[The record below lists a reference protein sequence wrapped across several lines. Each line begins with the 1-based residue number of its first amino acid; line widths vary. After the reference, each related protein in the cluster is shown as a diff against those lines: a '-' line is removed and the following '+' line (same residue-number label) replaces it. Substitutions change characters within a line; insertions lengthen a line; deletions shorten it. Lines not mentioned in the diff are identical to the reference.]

1 MNELI
6 IQRTRAMLQSRVRR
20 VRTVGPFMFPSACGQ
35 FLAWI
40 AEVPILGGLQVQLIE
55 EAAEIT
61 ARIEGLLNN
70 PDQLHRDTPELL
82 PTTVHEA
89 VLNGYAALTLAAKC
103 DPPDPMEH
111 SYLGSAP
118 HNLTVIGAMLAGEYS
133 KDLKDA
139 IDAICTYALEPVFDY
154 LDEQLSARNVTLAIL
169 RQYKD
174 RSELLRS
181 GRLRAMAELGVE
193 GQKGE
198 RAIVLDLY
206 EYLHDQGLR
215 FIIEPV
221 HADGR
226 PDAVLAR
233 SAGDEAIIDAKL
245 VGDSKTAKR
254 TIVSGIRQVA
264 AYCRARS
271 EPVGYLLVYLSTSLD
286 VVFAAGSSDDSFPC
300 VRMGECSVYYVLVD
314 ISAGP
319 SASKKPKAKEI
330 EITRDDL
337 HHVDVDSAG
346 PEPTE

>member
-6 IQRTRAMLQSRVRR
+6 IQRTRAILQSRVRR
-20 VRTVGPFMFPSACGQ
+20 VKTVGPVMFPSACAQ

-40 AEVPILGGLQVQLIE
+40 GEVPILAGLQVQLRNL
-55 EAAEIT
+55 AADHEMRLQGLVDSDR
-61 ARIEGLLNN
+61 ARVDEPAFVPQTNS
-70 PDQLHRDTPELL
+70 DT
-82 PTTVHEA
+82 VRY
-89 VLNGYAALTLAAKC
+89 GYAALAVAATC
-103 DPPDPMEH
+103 
-111 SYLGSAP
+111 SAP
-118 HNLTVIGAMLAGEYS
+118 NFGLRKYPSSMAPDLARIAHELSGQYHD
-133 KDLKDA
+133 DLADA
-139 IDAICTYALEPVFDY
+139 IDAICTYALEPLFDY
-154 LDEQLSARNVTLAIL
+154 LDEQLDARNVTLAIL

-174 RSELLRS
+174 RSELLRKH
-181 GRLRAMAELGVE
+181 RLRAMAETVVE

-221 HADGR
+221 HADGL
-226 PDAVLAR
+226 PDAVVTR
-233 SAGDEAIIDAKL
+233 GGGDEAIIDAKL

-286 VVFAAGSSDDSFPC
+286 VVFSAGSSDDSFPC
-300 VRMGECSVYYVLVD
+300 VRMGECTVYYVLVD
-314 ISAGP
+314 ISDSP

-330 EITRDDL
+330 VITRDDL
-337 HHVDVDSAG
+337 NYVDGDSAG
-346 PEPTE
+346 AELTE